1 MEFFQGRARVIDLP
15 VQVDSRGSLIPFDFA
30 QLPFPP
36 RHAFT
41 VQGVPA
47 GMTRG
52 RHALNSSQQL
62 LICLAGQISVELR
75 DAARSDRVLLDRP
88 AIGLFIAEKL
98 WAAQTYV
105 SAESILLVLASAPYD
120 PENYIEEPPN

>member
-15 VQVDSRGSLIPFDFA
+15 VKVDSRGSLIPFDFA

-52 RHALNSSQQL
+52 RHALNSS
-62 LICLAGQISVELR
+62 I
-75 DAARSDRVLLDRP
+75 
-88 AIGLFIAEKL
+88 
-98 WAAQTYV
+98 T
-105 SAESILLVLASAPYD
+105 AESILLVLASAPYD
-120 PENYIEEPPN
+120 PENYMEEPPN